1 LCAPSNSTYG
11 IPNRANQIART
22 GQISRNTIE
31 SFLLITK
38 LKAEKYVAYS
48 SGEKQTNK
56 QTKAKQQQQQKNH
69 NNTGKLFCQGLQ

>member
-1 LCAPSNSTYG
+1 
-11 IPNRANQIART
+11 
-22 GQISRNTIE
+22 
-31 SFLLITK
+31 